1 MILEILRPGGFL
13 MSAYPYL
20 QKDRRSG
27 LERRKS
33 RVTVG
38 ITYEFVD
45 RRQKNDPYYS
55 GPERR
60 SGHDRR
66 GVIWDRRTPKV
77 TCYS

>member
-1 MILEILRPGGFL
+1 

-33 RVTVG
+33 RVPVG

-66 GVIWDRRTPKV
+66 GL
-77 TCYS
+77 